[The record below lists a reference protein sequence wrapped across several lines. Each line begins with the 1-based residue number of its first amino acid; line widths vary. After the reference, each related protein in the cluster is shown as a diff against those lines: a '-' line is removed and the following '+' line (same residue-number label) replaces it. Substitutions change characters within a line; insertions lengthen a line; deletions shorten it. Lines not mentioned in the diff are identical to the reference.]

1 MQLYSTFIA
10 HDAKT
15 IQALYKTQYYTY
27 DKARIILRFSAGL
40 AIIIICAASNF
51 YLWLKGLLLLAGAW
65 LVSVPDFPAQ
75 MRADK
80 VLQARKNFPVMNYE
94 FHDEFIKISGEG
106 SMKISYSQIKNLVH
120 DKEYYYMFTA
130 RDSVCM
136 MQKSSLA
143 PNEHEKFTKF
153 ISLKTGQTWKQ
164 NKFFLAMNLD
174 DLRELCKT
182 LTKN

>member
-1 MQLYSTFIA
+1 MCLYRTSIE
-10 HDAKT
+10 HNAKT
-15 IQALYKTQYYTY
+15 IQALYKAQYYTY

-40 AIIIICAASNF
+40 AMIIICAASNL

-94 FHDEFIKISGEG
+94 FHDEFIIISGEG
-106 SMKISYSQIKNLVH
+106 SMKISYPQIKNLVH
-120 DKEYYYMFTA
+120 DKEYYYMFIA

-143 PNEHEKFTKF
+143 PNEQENFTKF
-153 ISLKTGQTWKQ
+153 ISLKTGQNWKQ
-164 NKFFLAMNLD
+164 NKFFLAMNLTD
-174 DLRELCKT
+174 IRELCKT
-182 LTKN
+182 LTKD